1 MICERLDIQVQYELG
16 NPTTAMSFVVHLN
29 VLNKLTLPKEKKAH
43 YSLQPCKMMNFKSSS
58 RSGGETKIKA

>member
-1 MICERLDIQVQYELG
+1 
-16 NPTTAMSFVVHLN
+16 MSFVVHLN
-29 VLNKLTLPKEKKAH
+29 VLNKLTLPKEKKAD